1 MNTVFRSF
9 AKQNWVL
16 AGEHFALRV
25 GSFAFS
31 MVSANAI
38 LWFFNSLAM
47 VQDSD
52 PFQRYVPY
60 VIAGGFGLL
69 GYFVSRGLVYRMMRK
84 EPIRIYIAIVLLFE
98 FVEVVCNFA
107 QAVSSVPHV
116 QWLSRVQGGPHDV
129 LSGLLYIAYSI
140 VPVVTF
146 VLAAVDMD
154 LEKEKLN
161 AASLRQSLA
170 SVPPLASRGTPV
182 VPRATA
188 VPTTTGRPVAAPS
201 PVVANTTARPVVA
214 PSPVM
219 PQTAA
224 RPAPSPA
231 STLVMP
237 KGQGN
242 GNGVDT
248 GSAPSSGWRFPY
260 KRTGGTGSQEGYATE
275 VVVG

>member
-31 MVSANAI
+31 MVSAHAI

-47 VQDSD
+47 VQDAD

-84 EPIRIYIAIVLLFE
+84 EAIRIYIAIVLLFE
-98 FVEVVCNFA
+98 FVEVVCNLA
-107 QAVSSVPHV
+107 QAVSSVPQV
-116 QWLSRVQGGPHDV
+116 QWLARIEGRPHDV

-161 AASLRQSLA
+161 AASRRQSLA
-170 SVPPLASRGTPV
+170 SVPPVATRGMPV

-188 VPTTTGRPVAAPS
+188 FPPPTARPAAS
-201 PVVANTTARPVVA
+201 PVVPNTTARPAVTPPPVV
-214 PSPVM
+214 PF
-219 PQTAA
+219 TTA

-231 STLVMP
+231 STLVVP

-242 GNGVDT
+242 GNGTET
-248 GSAPSSGWRFPY
+248 GAASSSGWRFPY

>member
-16 AGEHFALRV
+16 AGEHFALRF

-31 MVSANAI
+31 MVSAHAI

-84 EPIRIYIAIVLLFE
+84 EPIRIYMAIVLLFE

-116 QWLSRVQGGPHDV
+116 DWLSRIQGGPHDV
-129 LSGLLYIAYSI
+129 LSSLLYIAYSI

-146 VLAAVDMD
+146 VLAVVDMD

-170 SVPPLASRGTPV
+170 SAPSRATPV

-188 VPTTTGRPVAAPS
+188 VPPTTARPAVAPP
-201 PVVANTTARPVVA
+201 PVVPNTTARPV
-214 PSPVM
+214 M
-219 PQTAA
+219 PQTTA

-231 STLVMP
+231 STLVVP

-242 GNGVDT
+242 GNGTQT
-248 GSAPSSGWRFPY
+248 GSASSGWRFPY
-260 KRTGGTGSQEGYATE
+260 KRTGGQGSHENNGME